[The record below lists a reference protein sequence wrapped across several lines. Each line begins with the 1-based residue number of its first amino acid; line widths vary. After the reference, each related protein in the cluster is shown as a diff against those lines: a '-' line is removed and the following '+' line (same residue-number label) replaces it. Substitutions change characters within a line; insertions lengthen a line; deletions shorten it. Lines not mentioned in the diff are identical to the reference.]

1 MAKTNAERQK
11 EFHQKMLGEGNVK
24 VVVYAPKD
32 RASDIRVI
40 AANMRNIAN
49 KPSLISSLQRTL
61 IEAKGALSCSVRPC
75 FAQDQPSVSVG
86 EALVPASATL
96 PRIHRILWFSQLIR
110 EGLRENGV

>member
-61 IEAKGALSCSVRPC
+61 IEAKGALSCSVDENTKQQ
-75 FAQDQPSVSVG
+75 ALSSVK
-86 EALVPASATL
+86 EALETINHEDKV
-96 PRIHRILWFSQLIR
+96 
-110 EGLRENGV
+110 